1 MDRLTATPP
10 MLSAIPFF
18 QDLDQPALADLAPR
32 FQVENHRRGADLA
45 GRGFQRLDAYEDT
58 VYFVSRGVVALYT
71 ITKTNS
77 RKIVFF
83 LGPGRLLNHNVLG
96 TRPNTLFAEVIS
108 DAILL
113 SIPREEFSA
122 LVHAHPTLTR
132 ALLTCYETD
141 LWRMSH
147 QLKNTAGYLPVERKL
162 AIKLGKLAQ
171 EFGRPSPQGTALS
184 FPLTITQMADFV
196 GVPRETASRACK
208 RLGELG
214 LVRYENRRFVI
225 PDRERLALYCR
236 SGQ

>member
-1 MDRLTATPP
+1 MDCLTATPP

-18 QDLDQPALADLAPR
+18 QDLDQTTLAALAPR

-45 GRGFQRLDAYEDT
+45 GRGFQHLDTYEDT

-122 LVHAHPTLTR
+122 LVQAHPALTR
-132 ALLTCYETD
+132 ALLACYETD

-162 AIKLGKLAQ
+162 AIKLRKLAQ
-171 EFGRPSPQGTALS
+171 EFGRPTPQGTALS

-214 LVRYENRRFVI
+214 LVGYKNRRFVI
-225 PDRERLALYCR
+225 PDQERLALYCR

>member
-1 MDRLTATPP
+1 MDCLTATPP

-18 QDLDQPALADLAPR
+18 QDLDQTALADLAPR

-45 GRGFQRLDAYEDT
+45 GRGFQRLDTYEDT

-96 TRPNTLFAEVIS
+96 TRPNTLFA
-108 DAILL
+108 
-113 SIPREEFSA
+113 
-122 LVHAHPTLTR
+122 LVQADPALTR
-132 ALLTCYETD
+132 ALLACYETD

-162 AIKLGKLAQ
+162 AIKLRKLAQ
-171 EFGRPSPQGTALS
+171 EFGRPTPQGTAIS
-184 FPLTITQMADFV
+184 FSLTITQMADFV

-225 PDRERLALYCR
+225 PNQERLALYCR